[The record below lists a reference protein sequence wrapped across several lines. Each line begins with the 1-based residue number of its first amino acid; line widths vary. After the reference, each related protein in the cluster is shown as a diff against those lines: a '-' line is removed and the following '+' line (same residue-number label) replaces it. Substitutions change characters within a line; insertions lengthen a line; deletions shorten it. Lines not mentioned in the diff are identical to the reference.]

1 MQQADASCQPKRKG
15 PMAQVHGAFSG
26 QSVEDHFFFG
36 GAFFGFSS
44 AAVAFSVLAGLSG
57 VAFSCFTTASSA
69 FWFGQL

>member
-1 MQQADASCQPKRKG
+1 MQQMDTSCQPKRKG
-15 PMAQVHGAFSG
+15 PMARVHGAFPG
-26 QSVEDHFFFG
+26 RSVEDHFFLG

-44 AAVAFSVLAGLSG
+44 AAGFSALSG